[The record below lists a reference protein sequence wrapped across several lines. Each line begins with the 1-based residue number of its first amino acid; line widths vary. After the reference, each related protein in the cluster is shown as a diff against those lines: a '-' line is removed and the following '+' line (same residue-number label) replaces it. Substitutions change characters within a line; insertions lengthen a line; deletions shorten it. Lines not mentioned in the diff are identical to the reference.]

1 MAGTCRGAKR
11 AALERAAGSRE
22 EAGAVK
28 QIDPRVIDDVK
39 GRLKRVEGQ
48 ARGLQKML
56 DEGRDCE
63 EILTQLSAMRSAVAS
78 IATILMVENL
88 EACLLDGDDPSAKE
102 ALARAKKLF
111 AGFVR

>member
-1 MAGTCRGAKR
+1 MKR
-11 AALERAAGSRE
+11 
-22 EAGAVK
+22 
-28 QIDPRVIDDVK
+28 IDPRVIADVK
-39 GRLKRVEGQ
+39 ARLKRVEGQ

-56 DEGRDCE
+56 DENRDCE
-63 EILTQLSAMRSAVAS
+63 EVLTQLSAMRSAVAS

-88 EACLLDGDDPSAKE
+88 EACLLNGDEDPSAKE